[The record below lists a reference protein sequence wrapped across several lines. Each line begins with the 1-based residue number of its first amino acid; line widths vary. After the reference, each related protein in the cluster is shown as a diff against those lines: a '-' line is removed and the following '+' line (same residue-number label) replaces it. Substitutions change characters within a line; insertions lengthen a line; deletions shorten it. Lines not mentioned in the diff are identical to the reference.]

1 MRSSKSFFL
10 FLFAL
15 FPFFTLAQNRGV
27 DTAYVDEKEEIIV
40 TRLYFSKKYTEY
52 RVADPQLV
60 YSPNTGLNTGIGVTF
75 QKFTLNVAGPLN
87 FLNPLREKDFPGT
100 TDLQAHIYPT
110 FWIVDVFAQL
120 YNGYKSEGFDG
131 GKLSRED
138 LSIRKFGLNA
148 NYVFHGDKISLA
160 AAFLQSAIQKKSAFS
175 PFIGAEAYYVKISG
189 DSLILPTSDFA
200 PNQNFERADFI
211 HIGPNAGMIGT
222 LVFGKGFFLTGSAA
236 ANLGLSISTPDR
248 EKEERSTQLKPGY
261 FLRGFAGYNGQRFAL
276 TFNYVYK
283 NLPIADINQLSHSVN
298 TGNYRFILAYKIN
311 AGPKLAQNFPKYNP
325 MKIIQR
331 VFKKD

>member
-283 NLPIADINQLSHSVN
+283 NLAIADINQLSHSVN

>member
-10 FLFAL
+10 FLLAL
-15 FPFFTLAQNRGV
+15 FPIFTLAQNRGV

-52 RVADPQLV
+52 RVADPQV
-60 YSPNTGLNTGIGVTF
+60 IFSPNTGLNTGIGVTF

-87 FLNPLREKDFPGT
+87 FLNPQREKDFPRT

-110 FWIVDVFAQL
+110 YWIVDVFAQL
-120 YNGYKSEGFDG
+120 YNGYKTEGFDG

-175 PFIGAEAYYVKISG
+175 PFIGAEAYYVKVSG
-189 DSLILPTSDFA
+189 DSLVLPETDFSA
-200 PNQNFERADFI
+200 SQNYGRADFFQ
-211 HIGPNAGMIGT
+211 IGPNAGMIGT
-222 LVFGKGFFLTGSAA
+222 LVFGKGFFLTGAAA
-236 ANLGLSISTPDR
+236 ANLGLSVSTPDQ
-248 EKEERSTQLKPGY
+248 EKTDRNTKLNPGY

-283 NLPIADINQLSHSVN
+283 NLGLAEINELGQSIN
-298 TGNYRFILAYKIN
+298 TGNYRFIFAYKIK
-311 AGPKLAQNFPKYNP
+311 AGPKLSQIFPKYNP
-325 MKIIQR
+325 IKIGQQ
-331 VFKKD
+331 VFKKN